1 MSIQIRRPK
10 TSRSLAAT
18 LTTAFLVLSL
28 ATLLIANLSLF
39 FLIFGLIQESVNSRQ
54 QFAAEEAANTV
65 ASFVQEKFGELAAA
79 AKIGEPTVV
88 SLDKQKNI
96 LSNMLGLDRAFRQL
110 ILLDAQDQELIKVS
124 RISQTAAEKLLERV
138 DSDLLNQVKQGKQYI
153 SSVYIDELT
162 SEPLVIIAVPVTN
175 AFGDFQGTLLAEVNL
190 KFMWDLVGNLKIG
203 KTGLAYVVDRQGDL
217 IAFGDNTRV
226 LGGENVSRLATIG
239 EFMRNPEPVGAAAM
253 KLFQGI
259 NGTTVVGTYVPLGVP
274 DWAVATELPLMEAL
288 LPGIQFTGI
297 AVVIMLVVAGLAGLS
312 AIYLARRLATPLLN
326 LTETATQIAKGK
338 LNLDASVEGPTE
350 VTRLADAFNSMTA
363 QLRDLIGS
371 LEQRVADRT
380 QRLEILATL
389 SERLTAILDFEQ
401 LLTELVNQVKE
412 RFGYYHA
419 HVYVLDDSRQNLV
432 MTAGAGQAGAEMKA
446 RRHHIPLNAPTSLV
460 ARAAR
465 SGEIVWVDNVREAED
480 WLFNPLLP
488 DTYAEMAVPIIL
500 EGRVVGVLDVQ
511 EDKIAGLDESDANLL
526 RSLANQVA
534 VAIRNARVFA
544 EVEVTLAKTRAA
556 QEQYIGQ
563 AWEKVKTTQQA
574 AEYQYHRPS
583 VQLLDETVISQL
595 EQEVMQKNQVTVVT
609 VNGGDMTG
617 ERAASDTSDAEI
629 SLQDSKPDVQN
640 QTALVAP
647 IRLQNQTIGSIQLL
661 EMEGQHHWDELELAL
676 VQTVAEQVAQSAENL
691 RLFEETRQR
700 AGREQ
705 TIRQITD
712 KMRTATNLND
722 LVKITAKELGQLFS
736 TDYTL
741 IELGVEKVAKG
752 NDQ

>member
-1 MSIQIRRPK
+1 M
-10 TSRSLAAT
+10 
-18 LTTAFLVLSL
+18 
-28 ATLLIANLSLF
+28 
-39 FLIFGLIQESVNSRQ
+39 
-54 QFAAEEAANTV
+54 
-65 ASFVQEKFGELAAA
+65 
-79 AKIGEPTVV
+79 
-88 SLDKQKNI
+88 
-96 LSNMLGLDRAFRQL
+96 
-110 ILLDAQDQELIKVS
+110 
-124 RISQTAAEKLLERV
+124 
-138 DSDLLNQVKQGKQYI
+138 
-153 SSVYIDELT
+153 
-162 SEPLVIIAVPVTN
+162 
-175 AFGDFQGTLLAEVNL
+175 
-190 KFMWDLVGNLKIG
+190 
-203 KTGLAYVVDRQGDL
+203 
-217 IAFGDNTRV
+217 
-226 LGGENVSRLATIG
+226 
-239 EFMRNPEPVGAAAM
+239 
-253 KLFQGI
+253 
-259 NGTTVVGTYVPLGVP
+259 
-274 DWAVATELPLMEAL
+274 
-288 LPGIQFTGI
+288 
-297 AVVIMLVVAGLAGLS
+297 
-312 AIYLARRLATPLLN
+312 
-326 LTETATQIAKGK
+326 
-338 LNLDASVEGPTE
+338 
-350 VTRLADAFNSMTA
+350 
-363 QLRDLIGS
+363 
-371 LEQRVADRT
+371 
-380 QRLEILATL
+380 
-389 SERLTAILDFEQ
+389 
-401 LLTELVNQVKE
+401 
-412 RFGYYHA
+412 
-419 HVYVLDDSRQNLV
+419 
-432 MTAGAGQAGAEMKA
+432 
-446 RRHHIPLNAPTSLV
+446 
-460 ARAAR
+460 
-465 SGEIVWVDNVREAED
+465 REAED

-629 SLQDSKPDVQN
+629 SPQDSKPDVQN